1 MKQKYTLVS
10 NFQCLGVPLE
20 QSKLVG
26 PSTCLTFLS
35 IQVNTEALLL
45 RLPKEKLEQLKQE
58 LSYCSY
64 SLENDHQKGTTKFD
78 WSPSIHYKSN
88 LTRKAIPEATIC
100 YAIYRISPWSPH
112 SAKFCSQSRH
122 HVVVLYLFAEKWNGI
137 SLLWDS
143 HTLLPEF
150 NGFSDASDSW
160 GCGGYWG
167 LHWFQF
173 KWPDHLCALPIT
185 TKELIP
191 VVVAAAIFAHQW
203 KGHSVQFSVD
213 NLAVVHILNSTYS

>member
-1 MKQKYTLVS
+1 MNQKYTLVS

-78 WSPSIHYKSN
+78 WSPSICYKSN
-88 LTRKAIPEATIC
+88 LTRKAIPEVTIC

-122 HVVVLYLFAEKWNGI
+122 HVVVPICRKMEWYFL
-137 SLLWDS
+137 
-143 HTLLPEF
+143 TL
-150 NGFSDASDSW
+150 G
-160 GCGGYWG
+160 
-167 LHWFQF
+167 
-173 KWPDHLCALPIT
+173 
-185 TKELIP
+185 
-191 VVVAAAIFAHQW
+191 
-203 KGHSVQFSVD
+203 
-213 NLAVVHILNSTYS
+213 